1 MPLADEVVDNMMLR
15 DDTNQALLAQNAP
28 MIAPPELNM
37 VNLLAAIKGTNI
49 PTPATVTV

>member
-1 MPLADEVVDNMMLR
+1 MPLAGEVIDNMMLR
-15 DDTNQALLAQNAP
+15 TDINQALLEQNAP
-28 MIAPPELNM
+28 MIAPHELNM